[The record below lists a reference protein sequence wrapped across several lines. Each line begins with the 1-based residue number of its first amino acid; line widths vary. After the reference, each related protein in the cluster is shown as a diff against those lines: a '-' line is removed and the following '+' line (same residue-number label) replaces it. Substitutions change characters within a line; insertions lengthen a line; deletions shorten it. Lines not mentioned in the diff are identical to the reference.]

1 LSVVLVSMNYEC
13 SLLHFF
19 FFFLFHWVYVHLRI
33 GAW

>member
-19 FFFLFHWVYVHLRI
+19 FLFHWVYVHLRI

>member
-19 FFFLFHWVYVHLRI
+19 FFLFHWVYVHLRI